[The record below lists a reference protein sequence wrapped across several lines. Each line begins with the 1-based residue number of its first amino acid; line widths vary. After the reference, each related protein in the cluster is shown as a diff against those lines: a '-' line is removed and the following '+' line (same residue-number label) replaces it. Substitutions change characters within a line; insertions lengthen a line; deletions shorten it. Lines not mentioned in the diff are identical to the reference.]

1 VEARDDLKKVVEA
14 FIKFEGPAFL
24 EVMTDGNAFVYPMVG
39 PGLSYKDMLTGP
51 HISGREDDGFTELD
65 AADAF

>member
-1 VEARDDLKKVVEA
+1 
-14 FIKFEGPAFL
+14 
-24 EVMTDGNAFVYPMVG
+24 
-39 PGLSYKDMLTGP
+39 MLTGP